1 MFSSVFPQ
9 SFYTLPYSVFHK
21 MTFQKPEPKAKSFTC
36 PHCGVLAMQ
45 CWSDLMTNF
54 DRERM
59 SGWTIQKNMAVGMC
73 DHCSKITIWLGKE
86 MLFPGRPSV
95 PSPNDDLNSDIKKDY
110 TEAAEIVEKSPK
122 AATALLRLAIQKLC
136 KQLGESGENI
146 NQDMGELVKKGLP
159 VKIKE
164 ALDVVRVIGN
174 ESVHPGEINL
184 NDNKDVAHKLFE
196 LVNIIA
202 QDRITQPKEV
212 SKLYNSLPQ
221 DKLDGINNRDKK

>member
-1 MFSSVFPQ
+1 MA
-9 SFYTLPYSVFHK
+9 
-21 MTFQKPEPKAKSFTC
+21 FQKPEPKANSFTC
-36 PHCGVLAMQ
+36 PHCGVHAMQ
-45 CWSDLMTNF
+45 NWSDLMTQF
-54 DRERM
+54 DGRG
-59 SGWTIQKNMAVGMC
+59 GWVRQKDMLVGLC
-73 DHCSKITIWLGKE
+73 DHCSKITLWLKKE
-86 MLFPGRPSV
+86 MLFPSRPSV
-95 PSPNDDLNSDIKKDY
+95 PIPNGDLDSEIKKDY
-110 TEAAEIVEKSPK
+110 NEVAEIVEKSPK
-122 AATALLRLAIQKLC
+122 AAAALLRLAIQKLC